1 MKQGACMERTDQQE
15 SESEVRLARKMV
27 ANILWRSSARCLR
40 QEDGW
45 SLVSLEHLYLEFT
58 STYPDGGR
66 RIFETGITELTRLGK
81 VDLTHKDGIRVDFTT
96 LE

>member
-1 MKQGACMERTDQQE
+1 MERTEQLE
-15 SESEVRLARKMV
+15 SDSEVRLARKMV
-27 ANILWRSSARCLR
+27 ANILWRSSERCQR
-40 QEDGW
+40 QQDGW

-66 RIFETGITELTRLGK
+66 RIFETGINELTRLGK
-81 VDLTHKDGIRVDFTT
+81 IDLAHKDGIRVDFTA